1 MAKEITSEIIASFKK
16 SLEEHPIY
24 EAVATIEDLQCF
36 MAHHVYS
43 VWDFMSLIKYLQSIV
58 APTTYPWAPRGDASV
73 RRFINELTLEEES
86 DETYISG
93 EFSSHFELYH
103 KAMVE
108 IGANTSPSSDFVQ
121 TVKEKGIE
129 EALALPGVPSP
140 SRIFTSKTFQF
151 IKDNK
156 PHQVAAALALGR
168 EHIIPGM
175 FRSILQKIGVSEKEA
190 PIFHFYL
197 NRHIHL
203 DEDFHAPLSLRL
215 LNGLCDGDEIKTQE
229 AVEAAIV
236 AVNAEG
242 VRLQL
247 MVEPE
252 LACLSVF
259 QRRFLRLRFCIFS
272 TFTRVGPAA
281 RLSPRF
287 SALFFTS
294 SSANSVSEFSSSAS
308 TSGPI
313 SISRHFLNLSS
324 IPILQPP

>member
-36 MAHHVYS
+36 MEHHVYS

-58 APTTYPWAPRGDASV
+58 APTTYPWTPRGDASV
-73 RRFINELTLEEES
+73 RRFINALVLEEES

-108 IGANTSPSSDFVQ
+108 IGANTSPSSDFIQ

-168 EHIIPGM
+168 EHIIPCM

-229 AVEAAIV
+229 AVEAANV
-236 AVNAEG
+236 AVNARVKFWDG
-242 VRLQL
+242 VLEAL
-247 MVEPE
+247 KSPNK
-252 LACLSVF
+252 
-259 QRRFLRLRFCIFS
+259 
-272 TFTRVGPAA
+272 RVNKDVT
-281 RLSPRF
+281 LPR
-287 SALFFTS
+287 
-294 SSANSVSEFSSSAS
+294 
-308 TSGPI
+308 
-313 SISRHFLNLSS
+313 
-324 IPILQPP
+324 